1 MPRRPEEQPQSTA
14 NASRKP
20 PEIFRKP
27 RSRSGLEPAAVHA
40 RKTEGPHNR
49 PAERALELIA
59 SAAQAVN
66 SDSRVRGMVG
76 SLCSVAH
83 ARLWQDRTSF
93 AVYIQRGE
101 AIQQFALFRRAHFRV
116 EFNNRRARLR
126 LVRLPAHRLDPRI
139 LHDLMNAFQ
148 DARVALRRGH
158 RKSQHTSVQADSI
171 FDDPQKNQR
180 DEKKQRGEDRGHRKA
195 GSDGHTDARN
205 HENRS
210 GARNARDGAAL
221 AQHHT
226 GADEPDARN
235 NLSGDSRMVTAYIA
249 RHFV

>member
-27 RSRSGLEPAAVHA
+27 RSRSGLEPAALHA

-66 SDSRVRGMVG
+66 LDSRVRGMVG
-76 SLCSVAH
+76 SLCSTAH
-83 ARLWQDRTSF
+83 AWLWQHRTSF
-93 AVYIQRGE
+93 AVYIQRGK
-101 AIQQFALFRRAHFRV
+101 AIQQFALFRRAHFCV

-126 LVRLPAHRLDPRI
+126 LVRLPSHRLNPGFLDH
-139 LHDLMNAFQ
+139 LVNVLQ

-158 RKSQHTSVQADSI
+158 CESQHTSMEADPV
-171 FDDPQKNQR
+171 FDESQKNQR
-180 DEKKQRGEDRGHRKA
+180 DENEQRGE
-195 GSDGHTDARN
+195 N
-205 HENRS
+205 
-210 GARNARDGAAL
+210 
-221 AQHHT
+221 
-226 GADEPDARN
+226 
-235 NLSGDSRMVTAYIA
+235 
-249 RHFV
+249 